1 MFDSLAAYPHWL
13 VVTCAVL
20 AGVVLLW
27 VLLKLLKAA
36 MYLLFFGLVVA
47 TVAYA
52 VWYFFP

>member
-20 AGVVLLW
+20 AGVALLW

-36 MYLLFFGLVVA
+36 MYLLFFGLVAA
-47 TVAYA
+47 TVVTA